1 MKNNRKIE
9 FIFVRVDFF
18 YLKKRFLKYFSYV
31 CILCL
36 FFKNFKFF
44 CFLIDI

>member
-18 YLKKRFLKYFSYV
+18 YLKKKDFENILVMYVFYVYFLKILYF
-31 CILCL
+31 L
-36 FFKNFKFF
+36 FFN
-44 CFLIDI
+44 